1 MADCRRSPRPING
14 GWDWAEL
21 HSRAQQAARSLL
33 PNPHDAE
40 DAAQEALVRAWR
52 QRASCRNAHDP
63 GPWLTQITRHE
74 VYRLVGKRRGTVPSS
89 FDDHHE
95 VVETAEPLEERTLR
109 RVSLGQALES
119 LSPQERRLI
128 ELRYEADLTQPAV
141 AKAMGLPEGTVKV
154 KLHRIRKRLQGIMS
168 EAA

>member
-1 MADCRRSPRPING
+1 VDDSSIRIADEGNRSPTDGGLPPLAAANRRELGLGGAPLPSTAGSPIVAAESARRRGRGAG
-14 GWDWAEL
+14 GA
-21 HSRAQQAARSLL
+21 RARLAPAR
-33 PNPHDAE
+33 
-40 DAAQEALVRAWR
+40 
-52 QRASCRNAHDP
+52 
-63 GPWLTQITRHE
+63 E

-89 FDDHHE
+89 FDDHDE
-95 VVETAEPLEERTLR
+95 VVETAEPLEDRTLR
-109 RVSLGQALES
+109 RVSIGQALES

>member
-1 MADCRRSPRPING
+1 MADRRRSPRLIQRS
-14 GWDWAEL
+14 WDWAEL
-21 HSRAQQAARSLL
+21 NSRAQQAARSLL

-52 QRASCRNAHDP
+52 QRASCRNAGDP

-74 VYRLVGKRRGTVPSS
+74 VYRLVGKRRETVPSS
-89 FDDHHE
+89 FDEHPE
-95 VVETAEPLEERTLR
+95 VVEADEPLEERTLR
-109 RVSLGQALES
+109 RVTVGQALES

-141 AKAMGLPEGTVKV
+141 AEAMGLPEGTVKV
-154 KLHRIRKRLQGIMS
+154 KLHRIRKRLEGIIS